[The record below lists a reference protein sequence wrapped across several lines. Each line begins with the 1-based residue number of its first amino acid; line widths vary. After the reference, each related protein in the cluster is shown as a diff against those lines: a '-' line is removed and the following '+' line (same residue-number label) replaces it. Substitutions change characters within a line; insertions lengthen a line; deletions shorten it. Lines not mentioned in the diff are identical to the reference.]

1 MSNFSLILFFQ
12 KKMKEAEITPAKPKI
27 IIYADAPV
35 KKTKFRSVDR
45 THLTPRKLVMQ

>member
-1 MSNFSLILFFQ
+1 
-12 KKMKEAEITPAKPKI
+12 MKEAEITPAKQKI
-27 IIYADAPV
+27 IIYSTDAPV